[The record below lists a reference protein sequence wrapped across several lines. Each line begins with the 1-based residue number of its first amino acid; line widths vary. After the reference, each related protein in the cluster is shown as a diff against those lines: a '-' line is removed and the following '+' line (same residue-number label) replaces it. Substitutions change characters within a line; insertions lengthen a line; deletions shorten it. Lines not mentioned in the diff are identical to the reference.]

1 MSLQLNDVC
10 NVQTFLTKVS
20 YGNAVKSLILYPGIT
35 LKEVHDTLMGQ
46 INNILLYILGV
57 TNYMLKF
64 GGKD

>member
-1 MSLQLNDVC
+1 MIDC
-10 NVQTFLTKVS
+10 
-20 YGNAVKSLILYPGIT
+20 LIYIGQKDKRQAQEEDANQSVIII
-35 LKEVHDTLMGQ
+35 HDTLMGQ